1 MKNIIDFLISFFDL
15 DSKKRL
21 KKFLD
26 TMPTEEKI
34 ACEKVFRSIGI
45 FDDE

>member
-1 MKNIIDFLISFFDL
+1 MKKIIDFLISFFDL

-26 TMPTEEKI
+26 TMPLEEKI
-34 ACEKVFRSIGI
+34 ACEKVFRDIGML
-45 FDDE
+45 DDE